1 MSDYIKIINEYG
13 GVLEKYAGYMVIN
26 EKHLPYKKD
35 DIKKAIKITL
45 AQWQARIRKKNYPIF
60 FSYSGIVS
68 KAITCRSSFEENG
81 IVL

>member
-35 DIKKAIKITL
+35 DIKKAIKYLKRRLIHYSITL
-45 AQWQARIRKKNYPIF
+45 
-60 FSYSGIVS
+60 
-68 KAITCRSSFEENG
+68 
-81 IVL
+81 